1 VTVLFQTGGLGIET
15 GRQRLGTGGLRG
27 LCKEC
32 EGCHSKSPR
41 GGLCEYSAEENP
53 PVGSVKKIVAVSGEI
68 AANRIF

>member
-1 VTVLFQTGGLGIET
+1 MLVPLSVGLESFRASGDSSISDLGGLGIET

-41 GGLCEYSAEENP
+41 R
-53 PVGSVKKIVAVSGEI
+53 GSL
-68 AANRIF
+68 